1 MFVSFGFRFRVEV
14 EALNMAETVGNYA
27 RHRAAPVLIQVRD
40 EEGRP
45 RGYRITMA
53 PAVSGQSVAFGYMSA
68 LVKLAEQRG
77 LPICEECRSYEHLG
91 GFFKRAD
98 RVDVGYDE
106 RVKTCVVEDI
116 TGFMATKE
124 RERGGRGKKGE
135 VGEKEKEEGGK
146 GAVIRRTSPVMFSY
160 MVPDA
165 ASARGVLMPQLH
177 VRYNLKNPDKQV
189 PYQVEAGTAV
199 YIHGVAIDVERIGRL
214 EDGRHIDAGDRL
226 RRVELA
232 LDALKVLYGGLLF
245 GAKKA
250 RYLPVIEALGGIAA
264 VSHPMPFVVSPPR
277 LGDYVGENINRA
289 KKFGAGSIKLFCFD
303 KEGATGCGRQDGV
316 EAADSL
322 EDLVDKVKAA
332 VVEMLKK

>member
-27 RHRAAPVLIQVRD
+27 RHRAAPILIQVRD
-40 EEGRP
+40 EEGRLKE
-45 RGYRITMA
+45 YRITMA

-77 LPICEECRSYEHLG
+77 LPVCDECRSYEHLG

-106 RVKTCVVEDI
+106 RIKTCVVEDL

-124 RERGGRGKKGE
+124 RG
-135 VGEKEKEEGGK
+135 EGGK

-165 ASARGVLMPQLH
+165 TSARGVLMPQLH
-177 VRYNLKNPDKQV
+177 VRYNLKNPEKQV
-189 PYQVEAGTAV
+189 PYQIEAGTAV

-214 EDGRHIDAGDRL
+214 EDGRYIDAKDRL
-226 RRVELA
+226 MRVELA
-232 LDALKVLYGGLLF
+232 LDALKALYGGLLF

-277 LGDYVGENINRA
+277 LGDYVGENVNRA
-289 KKFGAGSIKLFCFD
+289 RKFGAGSIKLFCFD
-303 KEGATGCGRQDGV
+303 REGVTSCGKQDGV

-332 VVEMLKK
+332 VVEMSKK

>member
-27 RHRAAPVLIQVRD
+27 RHRAAPILIQVRD
-40 EEGRP
+40 EEGRLME
-45 RGYRITMA
+45 YRITMA

-68 LVKLAEQRG
+68 LVKLAEQRR
-77 LPICEECRSYEHLG
+77 LPVCEECRSYEHLG

-106 RVKTCVVEDI
+106 RIKSCVVEDI

-124 RERGGRGKKGE
+124 RG
-135 VGEKEKEEGGK
+135 EGGK

-160 MVPDA
+160 IVPDA
-165 ASARGVLMPQLH
+165 TSARGVLMPQLH

-214 EDGRHIDAGDRL
+214 EDGRYIDAKDRL
-226 RRVELA
+226 MRVELA
-232 LDALKVLYGGLLF
+232 LDALKALYGGLLF

-264 VSHPMPFVVSPPR
+264 VSHPMPFMVSPPR
-277 LGDYVGENINRA
+277 LGDYVGENVNRA
-289 KKFGAGSIKLFCFD
+289 RKFGAGSIKLFCFD
-303 KEGATGCGRQDGV
+303 KEGVTGCGKQDGV

-322 EDLVDKVKAA
+322 EDLVDKVKIA

>member
-40 EEGRP
+40 EEGKLKE
-45 RGYRITMA
+45 YRITMA

-77 LPICEECRSYEHLG
+77 LPVCEECRSYEHLG

-106 RVKTCVVEDI
+106 RIKTCVVEDI
-116 TGFMATKE
+116 TGFMATN
-124 RERGGRGKKGE
+124 ERG
-135 VGEKEKEEGGK
+135 EGGK

-165 ASARGVLMPQLH
+165 TSTRGVLMPQLH

-214 EDGRHIDAGDRL
+214 EDGRYIDAKDRL
-226 RRVELA
+226 MRVELA
-232 LDALKVLYGGLLF
+232 LDALKALYGGLLF

-277 LGDYVGENINRA
+277 LGDYVGENVNRA

-303 KEGATGCGRQDGV
+303 KEGVTGCGKQDGV

>member
-1 MFVSFGFRFRVEV
+1 MFVSFGFRFRVEI

-27 RHRAAPVLIQVRD
+27 RHRAAPILIQVRD
-40 EEGRP
+40 EKGRLKE
-45 RGYRITMA
+45 YRITMA

-68 LVKLAEQRG
+68 LVKLAEQRR
-77 LPICEECRSYEHLG
+77 LPVCEECRSYEHLG

-106 RVKTCVVEDI
+106 RIKTCVVEDL

-124 RERGGRGKKGE
+124 RG
-135 VGEKEKEEGGK
+135 EGGK

-165 ASARGVLMPQLH
+165 TSARGVLMPQLH
-177 VRYNLKNPDKQV
+177 VRYNLKNPEKQV

-214 EDGRHIDAGDRL
+214 EDGRYIDAKDRL
-226 RRVELA
+226 MRVELA
-232 LDALKVLYGGLLF
+232 LDALKALYGGLLF

-250 RYLPVIEALGGIAA
+250 RYLPVIETLGGIAA

-277 LGDYVGENINRA
+277 LGDYVGENVNRA
-289 KKFGAGSIKLFCFD
+289 RKFDAESIKLFCLD
-303 KEGATGCGRQDGV
+303 KEDVTSCGKQDGV

>member
-40 EEGRP
+40 EEGRLKE
-45 RGYRITMA
+45 YRITMA

-68 LVKLAEQRG
+68 LVKLAEQKG
-77 LPICEECRSYEHLG
+77 LLVCEECRSYEHLG

-106 RVKTCVVEDI
+106 RIKTCVVEDI

-124 RERGGRGKKGE
+124 RG
-135 VGEKEKEEGGK
+135 EGGK

-165 ASARGVLMPQLH
+165 TSARGVLMPQLH

-214 EDGRHIDAGDRL
+214 EDGRYIDAKDRL
-226 RRVELA
+226 MRVELA
-232 LDALKVLYGGLLF
+232 LDALKALYGGLLF

-277 LGDYVGENINRA
+277 LGDYVGENVNRA
-289 KKFGAGSIKLFCFD
+289 RKFGAGSIKLFCFD
-303 KEGATGCGRQDGV
+303 KEGVTGCGKQDGV

-322 EDLVDKVKAA
+322 EGLVDKVKAA

>member
-40 EEGRP
+40 EEGKLKE
-45 RGYRITMA
+45 YRITMA

-68 LVKLAEQRG
+68 LVKLAEQKG
-77 LPICEECRSYEHLG
+77 LPVCEECRSYEHLG

-106 RVKTCVVEDI
+106 RIKTCVVEDI

-124 RERGGRGKKGE
+124 RERG
-135 VGEKEKEEGGK
+135 EGGK

-165 ASARGVLMPQLH
+165 TSARGVLMPQLH

-214 EDGRHIDAGDRL
+214 EDGKHINTEDRL
-226 RRVELA
+226 RRIGLA

-250 RYLPVIEALGGIAA
+250 RYLPVIETLGGIAA

-303 KEGATGCGRQDGV
+303 KEGVTGCGKQDGV

>member
-14 EALNMAETVGNYA
+14 EALNMAEAVGNYA
-27 RHRAAPVLIQVRD
+27 RHRVAPVLIQERD
-40 EEGRP
+40 EAGRLK
-45 RGYRITMA
+45 GYRITTA

-68 LVKLAEQRG
+68 LVKLAEQRK
-77 LPICEECRSYEHLG
+77 LPVCEECRSYEHLG

-106 RVKTCVVEDI
+106 RIKTCVVEDL

-124 RERGGRGKKGE
+124 RG
-135 VGEKEKEEGGK
+135 EGGK

-165 ASARGVLMPQLH
+165 TSARGVLMPQLH
-177 VRYNLKNPDKQV
+177 VRYNLENPDKQV

-214 EDGRHIDAGDRL
+214 EDGRYIDTKDRL
-226 RRVELA
+226 GRIELA
-232 LDALKVLYGGLLF
+232 LDALKALYGGLLF

-264 VSHPMPFVVSPPR
+264 ASHPMPFVVSPPR

-289 KKFGAGSIKLFCFD
+289 GKFGAGSIKLFCFD
-303 KEGATGCGRQDGV
+303 KEGVTGCGKQDGA

-332 VVEMLKK
+332 VAEMLKR

>member
-40 EEGRP
+40 EKGKLKE
-45 RGYRITMA
+45 YRITMA

-68 LVKLAEQRG
+68 LVKLAEQKG
-77 LPICEECRSYEHLG
+77 LPVCEECRNYEHLG

-106 RVKTCVVEDI
+106 RIKTCVVEDI

-124 RERGGRGKKGE
+124 RA
-135 VGEKEKEEGGK
+135 EGGK
-146 GAVIRRTSPVMFSY
+146 GAVIRRTSPIMFSY

-165 ASARGVLMPQLH
+165 TSARGVLMPQLH

-214 EDGRHIDAGDRL
+214 EDGKHINTEDRL
-226 RRVELA
+226 MRIGLA

-250 RYLPVIEALGGIAA
+250 RYLPVIETLGGIAA

-277 LGDYVGENINRA
+277 LGDYVGENVNRA

-303 KEGATGCGRQDGV
+303 KEGVTGCGKQDGA

-322 EDLVDKVKAA
+322 EDLVDKVKVA
-332 VVEMLKK
+332 VMEMLKK

>member
-40 EEGRP
+40 EEGKLKE
-45 RGYRITMA
+45 YRITMA

-68 LVKLAEQRG
+68 LVKLAEQKG
-77 LPICEECRSYEHLG
+77 LPVCEECRSYEHLG

-106 RVKTCVVEDI
+106 RIKSCVVEDI

-124 RERGGRGKKGE
+124 RG
-135 VGEKEKEEGGK
+135 EGGK

-160 MVPDA
+160 IVPDA
-165 ASARGVLMPQLH
+165 TSARGVLMPQLH

-214 EDGRHIDAGDRL
+214 EDGRYIDAKDRL
-226 RRVELA
+226 MRVELA
-232 LDALKVLYGGLLF
+232 LDALKALYGGLLF

-264 VSHPMPFVVSPPR
+264 VSYPMPFVVSPPR
-277 LGDYVGENINRA
+277 LGDYVGENVNRA
-289 KKFGAGSIKLFCFD
+289 RKFGAGSIKLFCFD
-303 KEGATGCGRQDGV
+303 KEGVTGCGKQDGV

>member
-40 EEGRP
+40 EEGKLKE
-45 RGYRITMA
+45 YRITMA

-68 LVKLAEQRG
+68 LVKLAEQKG
-77 LPICEECRSYEHLG
+77 LPVCEECRSYEHLG

-106 RVKTCVVEDI
+106 RIKTCVVEDI

-124 RERGGRGKKGE
+124 RARG
-135 VGEKEKEEGGK
+135 EGGK
-146 GAVIRRTSPVMFSY
+146 GAVIRRTSPIMFSY

-165 ASARGVLMPQLH
+165 TSARGVLMPQLH

-214 EDGRHIDAGDRL
+214 EDGKHINTEDRL
-226 RRVELA
+226 RRIGLA

-250 RYLPVIEALGGIAA
+250 RYLPVIETLGGIAA

-303 KEGATGCGRQDGV
+303 KEGVTGCGKQDGV
-316 EAADSL
+316 ETADSL
-322 EDLVDKVKAA
+322 EDLVDKVKVA
-332 VVEMLKK
+332 VVETLKK

>member
-14 EALNMAETVGNYA
+14 EALNMAEAVGNYA
-27 RHRAAPVLIQVRD
+27 RHRVAPVLIQERD
-40 EEGRP
+40 EAGRLK
-45 RGYRITMA
+45 GYRIPPA

-68 LVKLAEQRG
+68 LVKLAEQRK
-77 LPICEECRSYEHLG
+77 LPVCEECRSYEHLG

-106 RVKTCVVEDI
+106 RIKTCVVEDI

-124 RERGGRGKKGE
+124 RA
-135 VGEKEKEEGGK
+135 EGGK

-165 ASARGVLMPQLH
+165 TSARGVLMPQLH
-177 VRYNLKNPDKQV
+177 VRYNLENPDKQV

-214 EDGRHIDAGDRL
+214 EDGKHIDTKDRL
-226 RRVELA
+226 GHIELA
-232 LDALKVLYGGLLF
+232 LDALKALYGGLLF

-289 KKFGAGSIKLFCFD
+289 GKFGAGSIKLFCFD
-303 KEGATGCGRQDGV
+303 KEGVTGCGKQGGA

-332 VVEMLKK
+332 VAEMLKK

>member
-40 EEGRP
+40 EEGKLKE
-45 RGYRITMA
+45 YRITMA

-68 LVKLAEQRG
+68 LVKLAEQKG
-77 LPICEECRSYEHLG
+77 LPVCEECRSYEHLG

-106 RVKTCVVEDI
+106 RIKTCVVEDI

-124 RERGGRGKKGE
+124 RG
-135 VGEKEKEEGGK
+135 EGGK

-165 ASARGVLMPQLH
+165 TSARGVLMPQLH

-199 YIHGVAIDVERIGRL
+199 YIHGVAIDVERVGRL
-214 EDGRHIDAGDRL
+214 EDGRYIDAKDRL
-226 RRVELA
+226 MRVELA
-232 LDALKVLYGGLLF
+232 LDALKALYGGLLF

-277 LGDYVGENINRA
+277 LGDYVGENVNRA
-289 KKFGAGSIKLFCFD
+289 RKFGAGSIKLFCFD
-303 KEGATGCGRQDGV
+303 KEGVTGCGKQDGV
-316 EAADSL
+316 EVAGSL

>member
-27 RHRAAPVLIQVRD
+27 RHRAAPILIQVRD
-40 EEGRP
+40 EEGRLKE
-45 RGYRITMA
+45 YRITMA

-68 LVKLAEQRG
+68 LVKLAEQRK
-77 LPICEECRSYEHLG
+77 LPVCEECRNYEHLG

-106 RVKTCVVEDI
+106 RIKTCVVEDL

-124 RERGGRGKKGE
+124 RG
-135 VGEKEKEEGGK
+135 EGGK

-165 ASARGVLMPQLH
+165 TSARGVLMPQLH

-214 EDGRHIDAGDRL
+214 EDGRYIDAKDRL
-226 RRVELA
+226 MRVELA
-232 LDALKVLYGGLLF
+232 LDALKALYGGLLF

-250 RYLPVIEALGGIAA
+250 RYLPVIEALGGVAA

-277 LGDYVGENINRA
+277 LGDYVGENVNRA
-289 KKFGAGSIKLFCFD
+289 RKFGAGFIKLFCFD
-303 KEGATGCGRQDGV
+303 KEGVTSCGKQDGV

>member
-40 EEGRP
+40 EEGKLKE
-45 RGYRITMA
+45 YRITMA

-68 LVKLAEQRG
+68 LVKLAEQKG
-77 LPICEECRSYEHLG
+77 LPVCEECRSYEHLG

-106 RVKTCVVEDI
+106 RIKTCVVEDI

-124 RERGGRGKKGE
+124 RG
-135 VGEKEKEEGGK
+135 EGGK

-165 ASARGVLMPQLH
+165 TSTRGVLMPQLH

-214 EDGRHIDAGDRL
+214 EDGRYIDAKDRL
-226 RRVELA
+226 MRVELA
-232 LDALKVLYGGLLF
+232 LDALKALYGGLLF

-277 LGDYVGENINRA
+277 LGDYVGENVNRA

-303 KEGATGCGRQDGV
+303 KEGVTGCGKQDGV

>member
-14 EALNMAETVGNYA
+14 EALNMAEAVGNYA
-27 RHRAAPVLIQVRD
+27 RHRVAPVLIQERD
-40 EEGRP
+40 EAGRLK
-45 RGYRITMA
+45 GYRITTA

-68 LVKLAEQRG
+68 LVKLAEQRK
-77 LPICEECRSYEHLG
+77 LPVCEECRSYEHLG

-106 RVKTCVVEDI
+106 RIKTCVVEDI

-124 RERGGRGKKGE
+124 RA
-135 VGEKEKEEGGK
+135 EGGK

-165 ASARGVLMPQLH
+165 TSARGVLMPQLH
-177 VRYNLKNPDKQV
+177 VRYNLENPDKQV

-214 EDGRHIDAGDRL
+214 EDGKHIDTKDRL
-226 RRVELA
+226 GRIELA
-232 LDALKVLYGGLLF
+232 LDALKALYGGLLF

-289 KKFGAGSIKLFCFD
+289 GKFGAGSIKLFCFD
-303 KEGATGCGRQDGV
+303 KEGVTGCGKQGGA

-332 VVEMLKK
+332 VAEMLKK

>member
-40 EEGRP
+40 EEGKLKE
-45 RGYRITMA
+45 YRITMA

-68 LVKLAEQRG
+68 LVKLAELKG
-77 LPICEECRSYEHLG
+77 LPVCEECRSYEHLG

-106 RVKTCVVEDI
+106 RIKTCVVEDI
-116 TGFMATKE
+116 TGFMAIKE
-124 RERGGRGKKGE
+124 RARG
-135 VGEKEKEEGGK
+135 EGGK
-146 GAVIRRTSPVMFSY
+146 GAVIRRTSPIMFSY

-165 ASARGVLMPQLH
+165 TSARGVLMPQLH

-214 EDGRHIDAGDRL
+214 EDGKHINTEDRL
-226 RRVELA
+226 RRIGLA

-250 RYLPVIEALGGIAA
+250 RYLPVIETLGGIAA

-303 KEGATGCGRQDGV
+303 KEGVTGCGKQDGV
-316 EAADSL
+316 ETADSL
-322 EDLVDKVKAA
+322 EDLVDKVKVA
-332 VVEMLKK
+332 VVETLKK

>member
-1 MFVSFGFRFRVEV
+1 
-14 EALNMAETVGNYA
+14 MAETVGNYA

-40 EEGRP
+40 EEGKLKE
-45 RGYRITMA
+45 YRITMA

-68 LVKLAEQRG
+68 LVKLAELKG
-77 LPICEECRSYEHLG
+77 LPVCEECRSYEHLG

-106 RVKTCVVEDI
+106 RIKTCVVEDI

-124 RERGGRGKKGE
+124 RARG
-135 VGEKEKEEGGK
+135 EGGK
-146 GAVIRRTSPVMFSY
+146 GAVIRRTSPIMFSY

-165 ASARGVLMPQLH
+165 TSARGVLMPQLH

-199 YIHGVAIDVERIGRL
+199 YIHGVAIDVERIGHL
-214 EDGRHIDAGDRL
+214 EDGKHINTEDRL
-226 RRVELA
+226 RRIGLA

-250 RYLPVIEALGGIAA
+250 RYLPVIETLGGIAA

-303 KEGATGCGRQDGV
+303 KEGVTGCGKQDGV
-316 EAADSL
+316 ETADSL
-322 EDLVDKVKAA
+322 EDLVDKVKVA
-332 VVEMLKK
+332 VVETLKK

>member
-27 RHRAAPVLIQVRD
+27 RHRAAPILIQVRD
-40 EEGRP
+40 EEGRLKE
-45 RGYRITMA
+45 YRITMA

-68 LVKLAEQRG
+68 LVKLAEQRR
-77 LPICEECRSYEHLG
+77 LPVCEECRSYEHLG

-106 RVKTCVVEDI
+106 RIKTCVVEDL

-124 RERGGRGKKGE
+124 RG
-135 VGEKEKEEGGK
+135 EGGK

-165 ASARGVLMPQLH
+165 TSARGVLMPQLH
-177 VRYNLKNPDKQV
+177 VRYNLKNPEKQV

-214 EDGRHIDAGDRL
+214 EDGRHIDAKDRL
-226 RRVELA
+226 MRVELA
-232 LDALKVLYGGLLF
+232 LDALKALYGGLLF

-277 LGDYVGENINRA
+277 LGDYVGENVNRA
-289 KKFGAGSIKLFCFD
+289 RKFGAGSIKLFCFD
-303 KEGATGCGRQDGV
+303 KEGVTSCGKQDGV